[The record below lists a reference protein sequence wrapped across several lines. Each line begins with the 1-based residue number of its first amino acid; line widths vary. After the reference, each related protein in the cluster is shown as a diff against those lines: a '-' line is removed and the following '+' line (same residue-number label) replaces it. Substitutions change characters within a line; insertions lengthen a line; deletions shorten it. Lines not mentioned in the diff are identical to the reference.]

1 VNTIQCV
8 FVGGVVFVGFVFYLV
23 GLAPTNSSQ
32 QRFLPDK
39 IKFTLSVFFTLYIL
53 FLYAIITYWNVRI
66 GEVHSIKFMEAAM
79 NQVLMDQLNQWHE
92 DDEHQR
98 IVDTLLAIPENERD
112 YETISRL
119 ARAYN
124 YLELYEE
131 ALHHS
136 NSIAE
141 AGQHDPRWHYR
152 VGFALYHVM
161 RYEEAVQALRTA
173 ERLEPGDQHIEF
185 LMQLSL
191 QKAEKQQRQ
200 ERRIAAK
207 KEAALKASG
216 SEVVEPFSD
225 MSFDDFWED
234 SVYAREAYQSEPP
247 TDELIA
253 SIEEELGYKLPSSYI
268 ALMKQ
273 RNGGVPKNT
282 CFPTEDATSWAE
294 DHIAISGILG
304 IGREKSYSLCGDL
317 GSQFMIEDW
326 GYPDIGVVICDC
338 PSAGHDVVMLDYR
351 ACGRD
356 GEPEVI
362 HVDQEDD
369 YEITFLADN
378 FEAFI
383 RGLVSA
389 EEYDT
394 SEEDKLEDLHRVAHG
409 KFSPLLEELCANVIE
424 VDQIEQRIRRICTQI
439 VEAKGHFSFHADERS
454 YLMYDLQFWLYTKS
468 YPETSRE
475 QYLGIYEKM
484 IAFGGEFGQ
493 GGYAPSFISDWLDR
507 RKKEGRIVQVNGHL
521 RFTEQSIEELVQQLQ
536 EA

>member
-1 VNTIQCV
+1 
-8 FVGGVVFVGFVFYLV
+8 
-23 GLAPTNSSQ
+23 
-32 QRFLPDK
+32 
-39 IKFTLSVFFTLYIL
+39 
-53 FLYAIITYWNVRI
+53 
-66 GEVHSIKFMEAAM
+66 M
-79 NQVLMDQLNQWHE
+79 NQVHKDQLNQWHE

-98 IVDTLLAIPENERD
+98 IVDALLAIPENKRD
-112 YETISRL
+112 YDIISRL

-124 YLELYEE
+124 NLELYEE
-131 ALHHS
+131 ALHHFE
-136 NSIAE
+136 SIAE
-141 AGQHDPRWHYR
+141 AGQHDPLWHYR
-152 VGFALYHVM
+152 VGFALFHVK
-161 RYEEAVQALRTA
+161 RYEDAVQALHIA
-173 ERLEPGDQHIEF
+173 NQLHPGDQDIEY
-185 LMQLSL
+185 LMRLSV

-207 KEAALKASG
+207 KEAALKENG
-216 SEVVEPFSD
+216 SAGLSVDAPFSD
-225 MSFDDFWED
+225 MSLDDFWDD
-234 SVYAREAYQSEPP
+234 SEYAREAYLSEPP

-268 ALMKQ
+268 ALMKH

-304 IGREKSYSLCGDL
+304 IGREKDYSLCGEF
-317 GSQFMIEDW
+317 GSPFMIEDW

-362 HVDQEDD
+362 HVDQEGD

-383 RGLVSA
+383 KGLVS
-389 EEYDT
+389 EEDYDT
-394 SEEDKLEDLHRVAHG
+394 SEEDKLADLHRVTHG
-409 KFSPLLEELCANVIE
+409 KFSPLLEELCANVVE
-424 VDQIEQRIRRICTQI
+424 VDQIEQKIRRICTQI
-439 VEAKGHFSFHADERS
+439 VEAKGHFSFHADEGS
-454 YLMYDLQFWLYTKS
+454 YLMYDVQFWLYSKA

-507 RKKEGRIVQVNGHL
+507 RIHEGRIVQVNGHL
-521 RFTEQSIEELVQQLQ
+521 RFTEQYAEELVRQLR